1 MTTMLNHPVET
12 RAAGTKAS
20 PFPIPPVVEEE
31 LEWFFSVQKSHVDNE
46 SIGDED
52 GDRAAAAIA
61 YRKIRVWLL
70 EMEDRD
76 AGVLKSAYAP
86 GPWPREL
93 HEAVGRLTGIVVR
106 LASAEI
112 GWPEDPSEQEML
124 EARVG
129 TYLERARVQ
138 GGIGVLARFR
148 PRATEY
154 LRTAIK
160 SYARERGREPSVAPR
175 MA

>member
-1 MTTMLNHPVET
+1 
-12 RAAGTKAS
+12 
-20 PFPIPPVVEEE
+20 
-31 LEWFFSVQKSHVDNE
+31 
-46 SIGDED
+46 
-52 GDRAAAAIA
+52 
-61 YRKIRVWLL
+61 
-70 EMEDRD
+70 
-76 AGVLKSAYAP
+76 
-86 GPWPREL
+86 
-93 HEAVGRLTGIVVR
+93 
-106 LASAEI
+106 
-112 GWPEDPSEQEML
+112 ML

-138 GGIGVLARFR
+138 SGIGVLARFR